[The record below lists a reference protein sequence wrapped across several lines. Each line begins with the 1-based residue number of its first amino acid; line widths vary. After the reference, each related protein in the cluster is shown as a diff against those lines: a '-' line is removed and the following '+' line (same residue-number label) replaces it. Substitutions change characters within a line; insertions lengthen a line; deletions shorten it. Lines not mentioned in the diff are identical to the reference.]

1 MKKTLYLLV
10 FYLLL
15 STPLQA
21 EVRELSLDDCLRLA
35 QQNDR
40 NLQASQ
46 AHQETLNEEVNIA
59 QKNLL
64 PTFKLTAGYTLIDRP
79 TRLIIDADSFGPDL
93 PDEDVPL
100 YDSRRFRFASLM
112 VEQPLFLGGAL
123 IQKLNRANSLASQSQ
138 LELRRQQNLLI
149 RDTKNSFFRALNAQL
164 RRQTSEKM
172 MEVHRER
179 LRLIKEQRTENQAK
193 DEDVLAQQSEL
204 AFAESE
210 VYQNRSRERN
220 ILNNLRNSLYLDP
233 QTSIS
238 LKTPQAYFKLDTEAF
253 NISPATFALNHRNDY
268 LAQQKQIEAIEA
280 EAKHAQSHLYPQVSM
295 FGQYT
300 RQNETNLDRDEI
312 WTAGARLEWSI
323 FAWGKNLAEVRRVR
337 AEKLRAQR
345 QKEAYAEKIR
355 NETSDLWGAVQEK
368 ESLIDAWVLRTRLN
382 ETKLKR
388 LLEEYHEGKTT
399 WIEILNQEAELVA
412 GYNNYRETINELE
425 INLAYLQAAL
435 ATPID
440 QWLLSQEI
448 HQLDVE
454 QTNFSLKN
462 NLNNKTPPAKDNSD
476 QPLK

>member
-1 MKKTLYLLV
+1 MKKTLYLLA
-10 FYLLL
+10 FSLLL
-15 STPLQA
+15 STSAQA
-21 EVRELSLDDCLRLA
+21 EVWEVSLDDCLRLA
-35 QQNDR
+35 HQNDR

-46 AHQETLNEEVNIA
+46 AHQETLKEEVNIA
-59 QKNLL
+59 QKNFL

-79 TRLIIDADSFGPDL
+79 TRLIINADAFGPDL
-93 PDEDVPL
+93 PDQDVPL
-100 YDSRRFRFASLM
+100 YDSRSRRFRSASLM

-123 IQKLNRANSLASQSQ
+123 IQKLNRANSLAAQSQ

-172 MEVHRER
+172 LEVHRER
-179 LRLIKEQRTENQAK
+179 LRLIKEQRIENLAK

-210 VYQNRSRERN
+210 VYQNRSRERV
-220 ILNNLRNSLYLDP
+220 ILDRLRNSLYLDP
-233 QTSIS
+233 QITIS
-238 LKTPQAYFKLDTEAF
+238 LKAPQTYYKLAENSA
-253 NISPATFALNHRNDY
+253 NISPETLALDHRNDY
-268 LAQQKQIEAIEA
+268 LAQQKQIEAKEA
-280 EAKHAQSHLYPQVSM
+280 EVKEAQSRLYPQVSM

-323 FAWGKNLAEVRRVR
+323 FEWGKNLAEIRRVR
-337 AEKLRAQR
+337 TEKLRAQR
-345 QKEAYAEKIR
+345 QKEAYAQKIR

-368 ESLIDAWVLRTRLN
+368 ESLIDAWVLRTRFN

-388 LLEEYHEGKTT
+388 LLEEYREGKTT
-399 WIEILNQEAELVA
+399 WVEILNQEAELVA

-440 QWLLSQEI
+440 QWLLSQDI
-448 HQLDVE
+448 YQLDVE
-454 QTNFSLKN
+454 QINFE
-462 NLNNKTPPAKDNSD
+462 NKKTPAKDNSD
-476 QPLK
+476 QALK